1 MLCEIRMQRA
11 THAGPHTPRLS
22 SRSSSPA
29 FTPAARSR
37 PRALASRRRLPSP
50 NPSSRNPPNFP
61 TSAQIKA
68 ASSSPS
74 VLRTPHN
81 IKTRIARCSKTS
93 GSPSTAT
100 TAAATTTFTP
110 ANVITN
116 PPAATSSARVTSRS
130 ISRAPLP
137 LPASPPTRTC
147 KSPRAISPSIARAA
161 TPPLPRRCNFASRKA
176 LAMPTE

>member
-1 MLCEIRMQRA
+1 MRNQD
-11 THAGPHTPRLS
+11 
-22 SRSSSPA
+22 
-29 FTPAARSR
+29 AARYAR
-37 PRALASRRRLPSP
+37 WAAYAAALIALIVAGVYARRAIQAARARQQA
-50 NPSSRNPPNFP
+50 PPP
-61 TSAQIKA
+61 IPESVQQESAEFSYVGTDQGRQLL
-68 ASSSPS
+68 PS
-74 VLRTPHN
+74 VLRTLHN